1 MALGAPHVNPSD
13 ARKRAEELSRYI
25 EKEREQFVERETRRR
40 DLLSQ
45 LDQINRDQNRL
56 REGLAAYENE
66 RDELNMSLENL
77 KVEVENQKAA
87 EKAARAQLGSLL
99 RVLYQVRRDGIGGFL
114 LQGES
119 LGKVYRRVRLF
130 SQSVSFGKNAI
141 DRLQERSERLAQTEK
156 EMEAAKVHLEDIIAR
171 SSAEG
176 EQLKRALMKKEQ
188 TLTSI
193 RKKQALFK
201 AAEKEYEK
209 VSAEVQVLFKQLDAK
224 EQEKKAVAEV
234 RKPHNIRYST
244 LPLPVE
250 GGKLIREFGKRTNEE
265 FKTVTLHKGLEIE
278 APLKSPVFAVLP
290 GIVEFEGW
298 IKGMGNV
305 VIIHHGDGFYTLSGH
320 LYKISAAKG
329 TAVKPG
335 DVIGLVGDTG
345 RNDKPSLYF
354 EVRENADAVDPMPY
368 FLSDEVSKIQIADAA
383 HSRKS

>member
-1 MALGAPHVNPSD
+1 
-13 ARKRAEELSRYI
+13 
-25 EKEREQFVERETRRR
+25 
-40 DLLSQ
+40 
-45 LDQINRDQNRL
+45 
-56 REGLAAYENE
+56 
-66 RDELNMSLENL
+66 
-77 KVEVENQKAA
+77 
-87 EKAARAQLGSLL
+87 
-99 RVLYQVRRDGIGGFL
+99 
-114 LQGES
+114 
-119 LGKVYRRVRLF
+119 
-130 SQSVSFGKNAI
+130 
-141 DRLQERSERLAQTEK
+141 
-156 EMEAAKVHLEDIIAR
+156 
-171 SSAEG
+171 
-176 EQLKRALMKKEQ
+176 
-188 TLTSI
+188 
-193 RKKQALFK
+193 ALFK

>member
-1 MALGAPHVNPSD
+1 MRTIATPV
-13 ARKRAEELSRYI
+13 KRAEELSRYI
-25 EKEREQFVERETRRR
+25 EKEREQFVQRETKRREVL
-40 DLLSQ
+40 DQ
-45 LDQINRDQNRL
+45 LDRINKDQNRL
-56 REGLAAYENE
+56 REGLANFENE

-77 KVEVENQKAA
+77 RVEVENQKAA
-87 EKAARAQLGSLL
+87 EAAARSQLSTLL
-99 RVLYQVRRDGIGGFL
+99 RILYQVERDGLGGFL

-119 LGKVYRRVRLF
+119 LGKVYRRIRVF
-130 SQSVSFGKNAI
+130 SQSVSFGKKAVA
-141 DRLQERSERLAQTEK
+141 RLQDRSERLATTEK
-156 EMEAAKVHLEDIIAR
+156 ELEAAKKHLEEIIAR
-171 SSAEG
+171 SSAER
-176 EQLKRALMKKEQ
+176 EQLNSALLKKERA
-188 TLTSI
+188 LTSI
-193 RKKQALFK
+193 RKKQQLFK

-224 EQEKKAVAEV
+224 EQEKKSVA
-234 RKPHNIRYST
+234 KIAPKMHNIRHST

-250 GGKLIREFGKRTNEE
+250 GGRLVREFGKRTNEE

-278 APLKSPVFAVLP
+278 APIKSPVFAVLP

-329 TAVKPG
+329 SAVKPG